1 MRGRK
6 RRIEKG
12 SVVFRGGPVCSCDGL
27 DGYATGGGVVYG
39 PDDDD
44 GSGSVIVVV
53 ELWSAYFKI
62 PSTSQS
68 PIYPVFSFFGILL
81 FFFCC
86 ERRDETGSVV

>member
-1 MRGRK
+1 MRGSK

-27 DGYATGGGVVYG
+27 EGYATGGGGVVYR

-68 PIYPVFSFFGILL
+68 PIYPDFRSWRFYYSATAAR
-81 FFFCC
+81 
-86 ERRDETGSVV
+86 EEMR